1 MNQFALAQVFVI
13 AAIVLI
19 VAHRWVS
26 NRWLAEHHRR
36 YRRLPRPD
44 WWREQDPDPAVERW
58 RRLRILV
65 LVPTVVVFVTAVM
78 LLITP
83 S

>member
-1 MNQFALAQVFVI
+1 VNQFALAQVFVI

-19 VAHRWVS
+19 VVHRWVS
-26 NRWLAEHHRR
+26 NRWLAEHQRRHRG
-36 YRRLPRPD
+36 LPGSD
-44 WWREQDPDPAVERW
+44 WWRQQDPDPAVERW
-58 RRLRILV
+58 RRLRIVV
-65 LVPTVVVFVTAVM
+65 LVPTVAVFVTAVM